1 MLVNP
6 SQIYVKKNEIE
17 ISVIAKLYVWSLAL
31 EPLLFFIV
39 VDSSVV
45 GITGNISRLLQLTV
59 ILLLIMRTFLS
70 PVSSLIIP
78 NPWFSDYKWYTFYLL
93 YFVIAGVFGLVDG
106 AYLLAYTNPADQIIE
121 NGITIVTAQSGIA
134 AIIKSSYVRPFL
146 EYFITIYYFVYF
158 AILPRYLLFNEKAIN
173 YCLEVFIKLFF
184 ISFWIGVVAYFLAE
198 FFALEILPRHFSD
211 YFKRDPVTDTANITW
226 VADRFHGLAGEPR
239 DAFVYMVFGIG
250 LVYLRDYWFDIKT
263 SRLWLLAFL
272 IAAILTKS
280 TSGYVGLIIGFGLV
294 FLYQLPRMPAIYLI
308 PLMSSML
315 IIFSAIAYIVF
326 FAYTGSPDASV
337 QVSRI
342 EQYINQIPIAF
353 QVFEQNTV
361 LIIGLLPSAI
371 SNQIVDVY
379 PLWLRISE
387 SLELNLLPLILGTGP
402 GSAAFANSIFYP
414 EGGLYN
420 PRANL
425 VRLIFESGLIGTFLF
440 INAFIRPIRMLNLS
454 KQSMQNFLFAMLL
467 LMGATFGHRSST
479 IYIFL
484 GLIFLVFSYKNS
496 IQDESNVIEQDV
508 K

>member
-1 MLVNP
+1 MLVN
-6 SQIYVKKNEIE
+6 SSHIYAKKNEIE
-17 ISVIAKLYVWSLAL
+17 ISLISKLYVWSIAL

-39 VDSSVV
+39 IDSSVV
-45 GITGNISRLLQLTV
+45 GITGNVSRLLQLTV
-59 ILLLIMRTFLS
+59 ILLLIIRAFLGS
-70 PVSSLIIP
+70 VSSLLIP
-78 NPWFSDYKWYTFYLL
+78 NPLFSDYKWYTFYLL
-93 YFVIAGVFGLVDG
+93 YFVIAAIFGLVNG
-106 AYLLAYTNPADQIIE
+106 TYLLAYTTEADKIIE
-121 NGITIVTAQSGIA
+121 NGITITTATSGIA

-158 AILPRYLLFNEKAIN
+158 AILPRYLLFNEKAIK

-198 FFALEILPRHFSD
+198 FFAIEILPRHLSD
-211 YFKRDPVTDTANITW
+211 YFKWDPVKDVANITW

-239 DAFVYMVFGIG
+239 DAFVYMIFGIG
-250 LVYLRDYWFDIKT
+250 LFILRDYWFDIKT

-280 TSGYVGLIIGFGLV
+280 TSGYAGLIMGFGLV

-308 PLMSSML
+308 PLMFSVL
-315 IIFSAIAYIVF
+315 VIFSAVTYIVF
-326 FAYTGSPDASV
+326 FAFTGSYYASV
-337 QVSRI
+337 EVSRM

-353 QVFEQNTV
+353 QIFEQNTV

-379 PLWLRISE
+379 PLWLRINE
-387 SLELNLLPLILGTGP
+387 ALELNLLPLILGTGP

-414 EGGLYN
+414 DGGLYN
-420 PRANL
+420 PRANV
-425 VRLIFESGLIGTFLF
+425 VRLVFESGLIGTFLF
-440 INAFIRPIRMLNLS
+440 INAFIQPIKKLPLS
-454 KQSMQNFLFAMLL
+454 KQSMQSFLFAMLL
-467 LMGATFGHRSST
+467 LLGASFGHRSST

-496 IQDESNVIEQDV
+496 IQEKSSVIEQDV
-508 K
+508 